1 MGTERHKTHSETTML
16 KLAFLALTLLASV
29 RGQLNTRTPRLFL
42 VSTSATTSTL
52 STNTVC
58 FTTGAA
64 AATTCAKRKRSIVV
78 EGAEG
83 GELEISPSRSD
94 MENDSGVVGSQREGR
109 LANGLLYWITTTTT
123 STLTS
128 FTSTITIATLE
139 CTPAGST
146 LSVCGK

>member
-1 MGTERHKTHSETTML
+1 MGTERHNTHSETTML

-42 VSTSATTSTL
+42 VSTQATTSTL

-64 AATTCAKRKRSIVV
+64 AASTCAKRRRAISI
-78 EGAEG
+78 EGL
-83 GELEISPSRSD
+83 GELDKQGQIEPSEVEPS
-94 MENDSGVVGSQREGR
+94 SSQREGR

-128 FTSTITIATLE
+128 FTSTVTIATLE

>member
-1 MGTERHKTHSETTML
+1 MGSQHKISYTITNMRNAIL
-16 KLAFLALTLLASV
+16 LTLVVISNA
-29 RGQLNTRTPRLFL
+29 QLNQRTPRLFL
-42 VSTSATTSTL
+42 VSTTATTSTL

-94 MENDSGVVGSQREGR
+94 IENDSGVEGSQREGR

-128 FTSTITIATLE
+128 FTSTVTIATVE

>member
-1 MGTERHKTHSETTML
+1 MGTERQKTQSEKTML

-29 RGQLNTRTPRLFL
+29 KAQLNTRTPRLFL
-42 VSTSATTSTL
+42 VSTAATTSTL

-64 AATTCAKRKRSIVV
+64 AASTCAKRRRAISI
-78 EGAEG
+78 EGL
-83 GELEISPSRSD
+83 GELEPSEVEPS
-94 MENDSGVVGSQREGR
+94 SSQREGR

-128 FTSTITIATLE
+128 FTSTVTIATLE

>member
-1 MGTERHKTHSETTML
+1 MGTERQKTHSEKTML

-29 RGQLNTRTPRLFL
+29 KAQLNTRTPRLFL
-42 VSTSATTSTL
+42 VSTAATTSTL

-64 AATTCAKRKRSIVV
+64 AATTCAKRRRAISI
-78 EGAEG
+78 EGL
-83 GELEISPSRSD
+83 GELA
-94 MENDSGVVGSQREGR
+94 SQREGR

-128 FTSTITIATLE
+128 FTSTVTIATLE